1 MFDFDAGKL
10 LIIGVVA
17 LIVIGPKE
25 LPRVLRQVGQAVGRL
40 KRMASEF
47 QGQFMDAMK
56 EADIQSIRDEVTKLS
71 ADSNLDMHF
80 DPARDIQTELTRSI
94 ETSAPAELAEAAM
107 AEAPAA
113 ATDGFA
119 LPAPDPAGEPAPQI
133 GAAGIAPVAEPAA
146 LAQAPAPEAATF
158 VRKRKIVLPKRS
170 PHPGPARHAVSDR
183 TASARDRWSRLRRD
197 EATER

>member
-71 ADSNLDMHF
+71 AESNLDMHF

-94 ETSAPAELAEAAM
+94 ETSSPAALAD
-107 AEAPAA
+107 AEMVDAPAA
-113 ATDGFA
+113 ATDGFS
-119 LPAPDPAGEPAPQI
+119 LPAPETADEAELPA
-133 GAAGIAPVAEPAA
+133 GAAGIAPVADPI
-146 LAQAPAPEAATF
+146 LLDHTNSNEA
-158 VRKRKIVLPKRS
+158 VGLLPKRKIVLPKRS
-170 PHPGPARHAVSDR
+170 PRPGPARHAVSDR
-183 TASARDRWSRLRRD
+183 TSSPRDRLSRLRRP
-197 EATER
+197 EASEQ

>member
-71 ADSNLDMHF
+71 AESKLDMHF

-94 ETSAPAELAEAAM
+94 ETTAPAALVEAELV
-107 AEAPAA
+107 EAPAA

-119 LPAPDPAGEPAPQI
+119 LPAPNATADEELPAS
-133 GAAGIAPVAEPAA
+133 AAGIAPVAEPVASE
-146 LAQAPAPEAATF
+146 PATLSEAASF
-158 VRKRKIVLPKRS
+158 VRKRKIVLPKR
-170 PHPGPARHAVSDR
+170 GPRPAQARHAVSDR
-183 TASARDRWSRLRRD
+183 TALPRDRWARPRRD